1 MAWSQDRKAKKAN
14 TLLFRSDRTR
24 AVKRL
29 KIAPNS
35 KCLTALSVGD
45 WPSHVVWIYASYL
58 KVHVIGARTQC
69 QLL

>member
-29 KIAPNS
+29 